1 MTLSFFLLTQIIR
14 VNVCDF
20 YSFDLDGDQQ
30 ISETEMSTFI
40 EMTGFQDLDEFF
52 EKLDVNQ
59 GNIEYI
65 N

>member
-1 MTLSFFLLTQIIR
+1 MTQIIR

-30 ISETEMSTFI
+30 ISETELSTYI
-40 EMTGFQDLDEFF
+40 DMTGFQDLDEFF

-59 GNIEYI
+59 GNIE
-65 N
+65 